1 MAHKRK
7 SAHRAKPASRPRGIF
22 EATSRGFGFVRT
34 PEGEFFIAAHDV
46 RGAMDGDEV
55 ELSVKPEKNISR
67 AKRSKRSYKGSKPGK
82 NESGNQDSPDSKRPC
97 ARVARVLT
105 RAHDDIV
112 GRYEEP
118 GPFGVVIPLDP
129 AIRFDIFIPLDEKH
143 EAHEGDLVRV
153 MLTSYPQPKS
163 PATGVVTEVLG
174 KVDPESLPIEAIIA
188 ALHLPSE
195 FPPEVQ
201 REAHE
206 LTLCVDEALASGAED
221 IRDRFIFTIDPAD
234 AKDFD
239 DALSVDVYSGMPWD
253 LEDAY
258 VLGSEYDARHAQWKI
273 GVSIADVSSYVKEA
287 TALDTEARTRAT
299 SVYLADRV
307 IPMLPERLCND
318 LCSLAPGVDRLALT
332 VDLYVDTTGQC
343 LAFRVYP
350 SVIRSKARLTYSE
363 AFALLQTCANAE
375 ADLLKD
381 SEGEAGAEAL
391 ESLAGAARV
400 PQEMSGCVQDACVQK
415 ALADRAQRQ
424 FGFDTALLPVLLPA
438 LKALDMFAC
447 ARKRRRHKLG
457 GLPFD
462 TSEARVV
469 LDVNKVPLYVEV
481 REKNAAT
488 ELVEEAMIAANEAI
502 ATFTEAFE
510 VPSLY
515 RNHAAPDPGRL
526 QELVDI
532 FNEFSWFAYLD
543 KEGFCAGNPHVLQQV
558 IEVAEG
564 RSEQELVNTLLLRAM
579 KRAEYSP
586 EDEGHYGLAS
596 GAYTHFT
603 SPIRR
608 YPDVVVHRIVKDCL
622 AFGPKKIR
630 KVAQAKTST
639 SSSYQSLQTIHA
651 LPDIANHASH
661 RERVAEDA
669 ERQSQEAKIIEWLS
683 QFIGE
688 RFSGV
693 VSGVTQKGLFVRLDC
708 SAEGFLPIQNLG
720 REYFI
725 YDGKHHMLLG
735 EATGAR
741 YRLGQRVAVVLDE
754 AEPMRR
760 RLRFSLA
767 QETKK
772 KPRGTRKNRKG

>member
-1 MAHKRK
+1 MAHKRT

-22 EATSRGFGFVRT
+22 EATGRGFGFVKT
-34 PEGEFFIAAHDV
+34 PEGEFFISAHDV

-55 ELSVKPEKNISR
+55 ELSIKAEKNPARS
-67 AKRSKRSYKGSKPGK
+67 KRSKRGMKGHTSSTSEQG
-82 NESGNQDSPDSKRPC
+82 SGSPNAKRPN
-97 ARVARVLT
+97 ARVARVVV

-129 AIRFDIFIPLDEKH
+129 AIHFDIFIPLDGKH
-143 EAHEGDLVRV
+143 QAQDGDLVRV
-153 MLTSYPQPKS
+153 MLMSYPQPKS
-163 PATGVVTEVLG
+163 PASGVVTEVLG
-174 KVDPESLPIEAIIA
+174 KADPETLPIEAVIA
-188 ALHLPSE
+188 SLHLPGE
-195 FPPEVQ
+195 FPVDVQ
-201 REAHE
+201 QEARALSPRIE
-206 LTLCVDEALASGAED
+206 EALAAGAVD
-221 IRDRFIFTIDPAD
+221 ARDRFIFTIDPTD

-239 DALSVDVYSGMPWD
+239 DALSIEVYADEPWD
-253 LEDAY
+253 LEGAY
-258 VLGSEYDARHAQWKI
+258 LLGAEDEAVCARFKL
-273 GVSIADVSSYVKEA
+273 GVSIADVTAYVAED
-287 TALDTEARTRAT
+287 TALDAEARNRAT

-318 LCSLAPGVDRLALT
+318 ICSLAPGVDRLALT
-332 VDLYVDTTGQC
+332 ADLYIDEAGQC
-343 LAFRVYP
+343 LAFRVYQ
-350 SVIRSKARLTYSE
+350 SVIRSKARLTYAE
-363 AFALLQTCANAE
+363 AF
-375 ADLLKD
+375 DLLN
-381 SEGEAGAEAL
+381 GYT
-391 ESLAGAARV
+391 
-400 PQEMSGCVQDACVQK
+400 SGT
-415 ALADRAQRQ
+415 
-424 FGFDTALLPVLLPA
+424 FGFDVSLLPA
-438 LKALDMFAC
+438 IVPALQTLDALAA
-447 ARKRRRHKLG
+447 ARKRRRHRLG
-457 GLPFD
+457 GLPFE

-469 LDVNKVPLYVEV
+469 LDAAKVPLYVEV

-510 VPSLY
+510 IPSLY

-564 RSEQELVNTLLLRAM
+564 RPEQELVNTLLLRAM

-596 GAYTHFT
+596 SAYTHFT

-608 YPDVVVHRIVKDCL
+608 YPDLVVHRILKDCL
-622 AFGPKKIR
+622 TLGPKKVLKAI
-630 KVAQAKTST
+630 KAKPGTTTSLH
-639 SSSYQSLQTIHA
+639 SLQTIRS
-651 LPDIANHASH
+651 LQDIANHASH
-661 RERVAEDA
+661 RERIAEDA
-669 ERQSQEAKIIEWLS
+669 ERQSQEAKIIEWLG
-683 QFIGE
+683 QFVGE

-725 YDGKHHMLLG
+725 YDGKHHVLIG
-735 EATGAR
+735 EATSTR
-741 YRLGQRVAVVLDE
+741 YRLGQRIAVVLDE

-772 KPRGTRKNRKG
+772 KSRNTRKNRKG